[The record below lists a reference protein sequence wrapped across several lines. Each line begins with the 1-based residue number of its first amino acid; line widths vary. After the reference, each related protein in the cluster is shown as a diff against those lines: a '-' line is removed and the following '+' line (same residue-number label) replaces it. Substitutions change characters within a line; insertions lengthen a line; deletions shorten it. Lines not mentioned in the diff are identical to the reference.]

1 MFNMILNSS
10 AFVWIFCTGWLLLPL
25 LVGLWHW
32 SHVGADR
39 SHVCHRLL
47 GDQHYFHHYQYHNGF
62 WLSPDFTYFGE
73 ALTVPLFSVVL
84 EIVGVEYLFS
94 VPLIMDHCHDLT
106 GDYHDRSSR
115 SGLKHVAISTPGS
128 RKATPGKENQ
138 PRPTCVRQV
147 FTEDTLG
154 CGTVDFGKYSHIPS
168 ITRETNVCKGR
179 IPNLRRWKNF
189 EKNLQYSFQKLGLER
204 WCQPNFEE
212 LKKIIAK
219 FICIGQ

>member
-39 SHVCHRLL
+39 THVCHRLL

-84 EIVGVEYLFS
+84 EIVGVEYLF
-94 VPLIMDHCHDLT
+94 LC
-106 GDYHDRSSR
+106 
-115 SGLKHVAISTPGS
+115 AFNNGS
-128 RKATPGKENQ
+128 LWWSYRWLSWSKQRERPQTRCNIHPWIKETHPWKGK
-138 PRPTCVRQV
+138 PT
-147 FTEDTLG
+147 
-154 CGTVDFGKYSHIPS
+154 
-168 ITRETNVCKGR
+168 ETNLCPPSFHRGHSW
-179 IPNLRRWKNF
+179 LWHRW
-189 EKNLQYSFQKLGLER
+189 L
-204 WCQPNFEE
+204 W
-212 LKKIIAK
+212 
-219 FICIGQ
+219 